1 MLFIYRLLHS
11 LPLSASCPL
20 PAERIPCG
28 EPEVP
33 VEGEV
38 EREGETKAMYTCRA
52 GFRLEGDP
60 VLTCSSKGKWEGQAP
75 RCKGEYFG
83 RRDGREGRGGR
94 KGHLVLEDECACFA
108 RILSKC

>member
-83 RRDGREGRGGR
+83 STHGGREGGAGRGTWYLR
-94 KGHLVLEDECACFA
+94 MSALALRE
-108 RILSKC
+108 S

>member
-1 MLFIYRLLHS
+1 M
-11 LPLSASCPL
+11 
-20 PAERIPCG
+20 
-28 EPEVP
+28 P

-83 RRDGREGRGGR
+83 RRDGREGRGGG